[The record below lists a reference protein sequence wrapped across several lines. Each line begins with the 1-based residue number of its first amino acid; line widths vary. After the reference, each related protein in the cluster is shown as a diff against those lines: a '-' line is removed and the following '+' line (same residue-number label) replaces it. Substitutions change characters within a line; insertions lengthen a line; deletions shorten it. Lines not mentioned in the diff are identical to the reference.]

1 MLFLDGVRVLDFTTL
16 LPGPLATLVLA
27 EAGADVI
34 KIERPGGD
42 PIRHAPPF
50 VDGESV
56 PFAMLNR
63 GKRSI
68 EIDLKEPGAPARVL
82 ALVETAD
89 VVIEQF
95 RPGVM
100 DRLGVGHEAVR
111 QANPR
116 CVYCAISGYGQR
128 GRRADVAGHDLNYV
142 AEAGLLGVTSDRD
155 GHPTMPHTQ
164 LADIGAGSYPA
175 VINILL
181 ALYRAR
187 SSGTGAFLD
196 IAMTEQ
202 TFPFLWQALAH
213 GWATGTMT
221 SPNELPLTG
230 GSPRY
235 GLYPTADGRMLA
247 LGALEDHFWANFCEL
262 VELPETLRDDTRDPE
277 ATRRGVR
284 EAVAAHTSDF
294 WRPRLKDAKHLCCT
308 LVPSLA
314 DAVEDPQFAE
324 RGIFDGRVGVGN
336 GAQLPAVPV
345 PLAHGVA
352 RRTAGG
358 GPPTRAPSLGDANAL
373 LTSA

>member
-1 MLFLDGVRVLDFTTL
+1 MLFLEGVRVLDFTTL
-16 LPGPLATLVLA
+16 LPGPMATLVLA

-42 PIRHAPPF
+42 PTRHSPPF

-68 EIDLKEPGAPARVL
+68 EIDLKKPGAASRIL
-82 ALVETAD
+82 ALAQSAD

-100 DRLGVGHEAVR
+100 DRLGVGYEAMR
-111 QANPR
+111 QANPK
-116 CVYCAISGYGQR
+116 CIYCAISGYGQR
-128 GRRADVAGHDLNYV
+128 GKRADVAGHDLNYV
-142 AEAGLLGVTSDRD
+142 AEAGLLAVTSDRHGD
-155 GHPTMPHTQ
+155 PVMPHTQ

-181 ALYRAR
+181 ALYRAQTT
-187 SSGTGAFLD
+187 GTGAFLD

-202 TFPFLWQALAH
+202 TFPFLWQPLTH
-213 GWATGTMT
+213 GWATGTMADP
-221 SPNELPLTG
+221 SELPLLG

-235 GLYPTADGRMLA
+235 GLYATADGRMLA
-247 LGALEDHFWANFCEL
+247 LGALEDRFWDNFCEL
-262 VELPETLRDDTRDPE
+262 VNLPEALRDDTRDPE
-277 ATRRGVR
+277 ATRQGVR
-284 EAVAAHTSDF
+284 DAVAAHPAAY
-294 WRPRLKDAKHLCCT
+294 WRPKLRDAKHLCCT

-314 DAVEDPQFAE
+314 DAVADPQFAE
-324 RGIFDGRVGVGN
+324 RGIFSARVTVGH
-336 GAQLPAVPV
+336 GSELPAVPV

-352 RRTAGG
+352 RRTVAD
-358 GPPTRAPSLGDANAL
+358 GPPTRAPRLGNANGL
-373 LTSA
+373 LPPT

>member
-1 MLFLDGVRVLDFTTL
+1 MLFLEGVRVLDFTTL

-42 PIRHAPPF
+42 PTRHSPPF

-68 EIDLKEPGAPARVL
+68 EIDLKKPGAASRIL
-82 ALVETAD
+82 ALAQSAD

-100 DRLGVGHEAVR
+100 DRLGVGYEAMR
-111 QANPR
+111 QANPK
-116 CVYCAISGYGQR
+116 CIYCAISGYGQQ
-128 GRRADVAGHDLNYV
+128 GKRADVAGHDLNYV
-142 AEAGLLGVTSDRD
+142 AEAGLLAVTSDRNGD
-155 GHPTMPHTQ
+155 PVMPHTQ

-181 ALYRAR
+181 ALYRAQTT
-187 SSGTGAFLD
+187 GTGAFLD
-196 IAMTEQ
+196 VAMTEQ
-202 TFPFLWQALAH
+202 TFPFLWQALTH
-213 GWATGTMT
+213 GWATGTMADP
-221 SPNELPLTG
+221 SELPLLG

-235 GLYPTADGRMLA
+235 GLYATADGRMLA
-247 LGALEDHFWANFCEL
+247 LGALEDRFWDNFCEL
-262 VELPETLRDDTRDPE
+262 VDLPEALRDDTRDPE
-277 ATRRGVR
+277 ATRQGIRD
-284 EAVAAHTSDF
+284 AVAAHPAAY
-294 WRPRLKDAKHLCCT
+294 WRPKLQDAKHLCCT

-314 DAVEDPQFAE
+314 VAVADPQFAE
-324 RGIFDGRVGVGN
+324 RGIFAARVAVGH
-336 GAQLPAVPV
+336 GSELPAVPV

-352 RRTAGG
+352 RRTVADR
-358 GPPTRAPSLGDANAL
+358 PPTRAPRLGDANGL
-373 LTSA
+373 LPPT

>member
-1 MLFLDGVRVLDFTTL
+1 MLFLEGVRVLDFTTL

-42 PIRHAPPF
+42 PTRHSPPF

-68 EIDLKEPGAPARVL
+68 EIDLKKPGAASRIL
-82 ALVETAD
+82 ALAQSAD

-100 DRLGVGHEAVR
+100 DRLGVGYEAMR
-111 QANPR
+111 QANPK
-116 CVYCAISGYGQR
+116 CIYCAISGYGQR
-128 GRRADVAGHDLNYV
+128 GKRADVAGHDLNYV
-142 AEAGLLGVTSDRD
+142 AEAGLLAVTSDRHGD
-155 GHPTMPHTQ
+155 PVMPHTQ

-181 ALYRAR
+181 ALYRAQTT
-187 SSGTGAFLD
+187 GTGAFLD
-196 IAMTEQ
+196 VAMTEQ
-202 TFPFLWQALAH
+202 TFPFLWQALTH
-213 GWATGTMT
+213 GWATGTMADP
-221 SPNELPLTG
+221 SELPLLG

-235 GLYPTADGRMLA
+235 GLYATADGRMLA
-247 LGALEDHFWANFCEL
+247 LGALEDRFWDNFCEL
-262 VELPETLRDDTRDPE
+262 VDLPEALRDDTLDPE
-277 ATRRGVR
+277 ATRQGVR
-284 EAVAAHTSDF
+284 DAVAAHPAAY
-294 WRPRLKDAKHLCCT
+294 WRPKLRDAKHLCCT

-314 DAVEDPQFAE
+314 DAVADPQFAE
-324 RGIFDGRVGVGN
+324 RDIFAARVAVGH
-336 GAQLPAVPV
+336 GSELPAVPV

-352 RRTAGG
+352 RRTAPA
-358 GPPTRAPSLGDANAL
+358 GPPSRAPRLGDANGL
-373 LTSA
+373 LPPT

>member
-1 MLFLDGVRVLDFTTL
+1 MLFLDGVKVLDFTTL

-27 EAGADVI
+27 EAGAEVI

-68 EIDLKEPGAPARVL
+68 EIDLKEPGAAARVL
-82 ALVETAD
+82 ALVEIAD

-100 DRLGVGHEAVR
+100 DRLGVGYAAVQ
-111 QANPR
+111 QANPK
-116 CVYCAISGYGQR
+116 CIYCAISGYGQR
-128 GRRADVAGHDLNYV
+128 GRRADIAGHDLNYV

-155 GHPTMPHTQ
+155 GHPTLPHTQ

-187 SSGTGAFLD
+187 STGAGAFLD

-213 GWATGTMT
+213 GWATGAMT
-221 SPNELPLTG
+221 TPNELPLTG

-284 EAVAAHTSDF
+284 EAVAARPSDF

-308 LVPSLA
+308 LVPSLE
-314 DAVEDPQFAE
+314 DAVNDPQFAE
-324 RGIFDGRVGVGN
+324 RGIFDGRVSLGN
-336 GAQLPAVPV
+336 GTELPAVPV

-352 RRTAGG
+352 RRTAGDG
-358 GPPTRAPSLGDANAL
+358 APTRAPSLGEANAL

>member
-1 MLFLDGVRVLDFTTL
+1 MLFLEGVRVLDFTTL

-42 PIRHAPPF
+42 PTRHSPPF

-68 EIDLKEPGAPARVL
+68 EIDLKKPGAASRILEL
-82 ALVETAD
+82 AEGAD

-100 DRLGVGHEAVR
+100 DRLGVGYEAMR
-111 QANPR
+111 QANPK
-116 CVYCAISGYGQR
+116 CIYCAISGYGQR
-128 GRRADVAGHDLNYV
+128 GQRADVAGHDLNYV
-142 AEAGLLGVTSDRD
+142 AEAGLLAVTSNRHGD
-155 GHPTMPHTQ
+155 PVMPHTQ

-181 ALYRAR
+181 ALYRAQTT
-187 SSGTGAFLD
+187 GTGAFLD
-196 IAMTEQ
+196 VAMTEQ
-202 TFPFLWQALAH
+202 TFPFLWQALTH
-213 GWATGTMT
+213 GWATGTMADP
-221 SPNELPLTG
+221 SELPLLG

-235 GLYPTADGRMLA
+235 GLYATADGRMLA
-247 LGALEDHFWANFCEL
+247 LGALEDRFWDNFCEL
-262 VELPETLRDDTRDPE
+262 VDLPAVLRDDTRDPE
-277 ATRRGVR
+277 ATRQGVR
-284 EAVAAHTSDF
+284 DAVAAHPAAY
-294 WRPRLKDAKHLCCT
+294 WRPKLRDAKHLCCT

-314 DAVEDPQFAE
+314 DAVADPQFAE
-324 RGIFDGRVGVGN
+324 RGIFSARVAVGH
-336 GAQLPAVPV
+336 GSELPAVPV

-352 RRTAGG
+352 RRTVAD
-358 GPPTRAPSLGDANAL
+358 GPPTRAPRLGDANEL
-373 LTSA
+373 LPPT

>member
-1 MLFLDGVRVLDFTTL
+1 MLFLEGLRVLDFTTL

-42 PIRHAPPF
+42 PTRQSPPF

-68 EIDLKEPGAPARVL
+68 EIDLKKPGAASRIL
-82 ALVETAD
+82 ALAESAD

-100 DRLGVGHEAVR
+100 DRLGVGYEAMR
-111 QANPR
+111 QANPK
-116 CVYCAISGYGQR
+116 CIYCAISGYGQR
-128 GRRADVAGHDLNYV
+128 GQRADVAGHDLNYV
-142 AEAGLLGVTSDRD
+142 AEAGLLAVTSDRHGD
-155 GHPTMPHTQ
+155 PVMPHTQ

-187 SSGTGAFLD
+187 TTGTGAFLD
-196 IAMTEQ
+196 VAMTEQ
-202 TFPFLWQALAH
+202 TFPFLWQALTH
-213 GWATGTMT
+213 GWATGTMADP
-221 SPNELPLTG
+221 SELPLLG

-235 GLYPTADGRMLA
+235 GLYATADGRMLA
-247 LGALEDHFWANFCEL
+247 LGALEDRFWDNFCEL
-262 VELPETLRDDTRDPE
+262 IDLPEALRDDTRDPE
-277 ATRRGVR
+277 ATRQGVR
-284 EAVAAHTSDF
+284 DAVAAHPAAY
-294 WRPRLKDAKHLCCT
+294 WHPKLQHAKHLCCT

-314 DAVEDPQFAE
+314 DAVADPQFTE
-324 RGIFDGRVGVGN
+324 RGIFAPRVAVGH
-336 GAQLPAVPV
+336 GSELPAVPV

-352 RRTAGG
+352 RRTAPD
-358 GPPTRAPSLGDANAL
+358 GPPSQAPRLGEANGL
-373 LTSA
+373 LPST

>member
-1 MLFLDGVRVLDFTTL
+1 MLFLEGVRVLDFTTL

-42 PIRHAPPF
+42 PTRHSPPF

-68 EIDLKEPGAPARVL
+68 EIDLKKPGAASRIL
-82 ALVETAD
+82 ALAQSAD

-100 DRLGVGHEAVR
+100 DRLGVGYEAMR
-111 QANPR
+111 QANPK
-116 CVYCAISGYGQR
+116 CIYCAISGYGQR
-128 GRRADVAGHDLNYV
+128 GKRADVAGHDLNYV
-142 AEAGLLGVTSDRD
+142 AEAGLLAVTSDRHGD
-155 GHPTMPHTQ
+155 PVMPHTQ

-181 ALYRAR
+181 ALHRAQTI
-187 SSGTGAFLD
+187 GTGAFLD
-196 IAMTEQ
+196 VAMTEQ
-202 TFPFLWQALAH
+202 TFPFLWQALTH
-213 GWATGTMT
+213 GWATGTMANP
-221 SPNELPLTG
+221 SELPLLG

-235 GLYPTADGRMLA
+235 GLYATADGRMLA
-247 LGALEDHFWANFCEL
+247 LGALEDRFWDNFCEL
-262 VELPETLRDDTRDPE
+262 VDLPKALRDDTLDPE
-277 ATRRGVR
+277 ATRQGVR
-284 EAVAAHTSDF
+284 DAVAAHPAAY
-294 WRPRLKDAKHLCCT
+294 WRPKLRDAKHLCCT

-314 DAVEDPQFAE
+314 DAVADPQFAE
-324 RGIFDGRVGVGN
+324 RDIFAARVAVGH
-336 GAQLPAVPV
+336 GSELPAVPV

-352 RRTAGG
+352 RRTAPA
-358 GPPTRAPSLGDANAL
+358 GPPSRAPRLGDANGL
-373 LTSA
+373 LPPA

>member
-1 MLFLDGVRVLDFTTL
+1 MLFLEGVRVLDFTTL

-42 PIRHAPPF
+42 PTRHSPPF

-68 EIDLKEPGAPARVL
+68 EIDLKKPGAASRIL
-82 ALVETAD
+82 ALAQSAD

-100 DRLGVGHEAVR
+100 DRLGVGYEAMR
-111 QANPR
+111 QANPK
-116 CVYCAISGYGQR
+116 CIYCAISGYGQQ
-128 GRRADVAGHDLNYV
+128 GLRADVAGHDLNYV
-142 AEAGLLGVTSDRD
+142 AEAGLLAVTSDRHGD
-155 GHPTMPHTQ
+155 PVMPHTQ

-181 ALYRAR
+181 ALYRAQTT
-187 SSGTGAFLD
+187 GTGAFLD
-196 IAMTEQ
+196 VAMTEQ
-202 TFPFLWQALAH
+202 TFPFLWQALTH
-213 GWATGTMT
+213 GWATGTMADP
-221 SPNELPLTG
+221 SELPLLG

-235 GLYPTADGRMLA
+235 GLYATADGRMLA
-247 LGALEDHFWANFCEL
+247 LGALEDRFWDNFCEL
-262 VELPETLRDDTRDPE
+262 VDLPEALRDDSLDPE
-277 ATRRGVR
+277 ATRQGVR
-284 EAVAAHTSDF
+284 DAVAAHPAAH
-294 WRPRLKDAKHLCCT
+294 WRPKLRDAKHLCCT

-314 DAVEDPQFAE
+314 DAVADPQFAE
-324 RGIFDGRVGVGN
+324 RGIFAARVAVGH
-336 GAQLPAVPV
+336 GSELPAVPV

-352 RRTAGG
+352 RRTAADA
-358 GPPTRAPSLGDANAL
+358 PPTRAPRLGDANGL
-373 LTSA
+373 LPPT

>member
-1 MLFLDGVRVLDFTTL
+1 MLFLDGVKVLDFTTL

-27 EAGADVI
+27 EAGAEVI

-68 EIDLKEPGAPARVL
+68 EIDLKEPGAAARVL
-82 ALVETAD
+82 ALVEIAD

-100 DRLGVGHEAVR
+100 DRLGVGYAAVQ

-116 CVYCAISGYGQR
+116 CIYCAISGYGQR
-128 GRRADVAGHDLNYV
+128 GRRADIAGHDLNYV

-155 GHPTMPHTQ
+155 GHPTLPHTQ

-187 SSGTGAFLD
+187 STGAGAFLD

-213 GWATGTMT
+213 GWATGAMT
-221 SPNELPLTG
+221 TPNELPLTG

-235 GLYPTADGRMLA
+235 GLYPTAGRA
-247 LGALEDHFWANFCEL
+247 HAGAGRPWRTTSGRTSANWSSSL
-262 VELPETLRDDTRDPE
+262 KPSGTTPGIPRQP
-277 ATRRGVR
+277 AGGVR
-284 EAVAAHTSDF
+284 EAVAARPSDF

-308 LVPSLA
+308 LVPSLE
-314 DAVEDPQFAE
+314 DAVNDPQFC
-324 RGIFDGRVGVGN
+324 RTRYFRRSGRS
-336 GAQLPAVPV
+336 
-345 PLAHGVA
+345 
-352 RRTAGG
+352 R
-358 GPPTRAPSLGDANAL
+358 
-373 LTSA
+373 

>member
-1 MLFLDGVRVLDFTTL
+1 MLFLEGVRVLDFTTL

-42 PIRHAPPF
+42 PTRHSPPF

-68 EIDLKEPGAPARVL
+68 EIDLKKPGAASRIL
-82 ALVETAD
+82 ALAESAD

-100 DRLGVGHEAVR
+100 DRLGVGYEAMR
-111 QANPR
+111 QVNPK
-116 CVYCAISGYGQR
+116 CIYCAISGYGQQ

-142 AEAGLLGVTSDRD
+142 AEAGLLAVTSDRHGD
-155 GHPTMPHTQ
+155 PVMPHTQ

-181 ALYRAR
+181 ALYRAQTT
-187 SSGTGAFLD
+187 GTGAFLD
-196 IAMTEQ
+196 VAMTEQ
-202 TFPFLWQALAH
+202 TFPFLWQALTH
-213 GWATGTMT
+213 GWATGTMADP
-221 SPNELPLTG
+221 SELPLLG

-235 GLYPTADGRMLA
+235 GLYATADGRMLA
-247 LGALEDHFWANFCEL
+247 LGALEDRFWDNFCDL
-262 VELPETLRDDTRDPE
+262 VDLPEALRDDARDPE
-277 ATRRGVR
+277 ATRQGVR
-284 EAVAAHTSDF
+284 DAVAAHPAAH
-294 WRPRLKDAKHLCCT
+294 WRPKLRDAKHLCCT

-314 DAVEDPQFAE
+314 DAVADPQFAE
-324 RGIFDGRVGVGN
+324 RGIFAARVAVGH
-336 GAQLPAVPV
+336 GSELPAVPV

-352 RRTAGG
+352 RRTAAD
-358 GPPTRAPSLGDANAL
+358 GPPTGAPRLGDANGL
-373 LTSA
+373 LPPT